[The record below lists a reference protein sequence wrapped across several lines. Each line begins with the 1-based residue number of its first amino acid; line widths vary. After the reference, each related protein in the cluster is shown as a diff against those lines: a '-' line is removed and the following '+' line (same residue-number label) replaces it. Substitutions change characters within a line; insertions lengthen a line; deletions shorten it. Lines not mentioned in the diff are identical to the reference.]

1 MGDVGLVVVTL
12 AVALGVGRLAGGR
25 LARLGALPLRRR
37 RLLLFAV
44 LAEVAGLVVGGPLF
58 AAGLLVAAGL
68 VGAFLLANRG
78 VRGTGLVALG
88 LLANALVIAANGAMP
103 VSLDATA
110 RAGADLQ
117 PVLAGNDPR
126 HRLLTPRTRLPW
138 LADVVPVPLP
148 VVPQVASPGD
158 VLVAAGAAQLVVTGM
173 LRPRRGIR
181 PVPPVPEGWRPRR
194 RFPVG
199 HRGPVRRRR
208 SSG

>member
-1 MGDVGLVVVTL
+1 MGLLVVAV
-12 AVALGVGRLAGGR
+12 AVALAVGRLAGGR

-37 RLLLFAV
+37 RLLVLAV
-44 LAEVAGLVVGGPLF
+44 LAEVAGLVTGGPVF
-58 AAGLLVAAGL
+58 AAGLLAAAGL

-126 HRLLTPRTRLPW
+126 HRLLTPSTRLPW

-173 LRPRRGIR
+173 LRPRRGLR
-181 PVPPVPEGWRPRR
+181 PVPPVPEGWRGRR

-199 HRGPVRRRR
+199 HRDLARRQRPR
-208 SSG
+208 D